1 MTSADPVV
9 AVADELYALPAA
21 KFTAAR
27 DAVVRRNTRDVSGK
41 ELARQIKALRRPT
54 VAAWAVNL
62 LVRREPDQIEQ
73 VLALG
78 TSLRQAAAAMQGD
91 ELRTLTRQRRQ
102 LTAALAGTARARAR
116 EYDVRLSDA
125 VLEQVEGVLTAA
137 LLDPVAADVVRTG
150 LLVTAFGGTGLAQ
163 VDVEAVLAVPHAL
176 GLRATPVST
185 PTGGSEQLSG
195 DPRRRLRAVPED
207 DALRRAR
214 ADDAVEAAAAAVSQ
228 GHAEV
233 EAAEVAVAEHDARR
247 LQVQG
252 EIEEL
257 QRRLADLEAD
267 ADEAEVALEGA
278 RGDLLD
284 AHTALTR
291 LTGEHAGAVRRRKVL
306 GR

>member
-1 MTSADPVV
+1 MTSVDPVM

-21 KFTAAR
+21 EFTAAR
-27 DAVVRRNTRDVSGK
+27 DAIVKLNTRDLAGK

-102 LTAALAGTARARAR
+102 LTAALAGAARSRAR

-150 LLVTAFGGTGLAQ
+150 LLVTAFGGTGVSQ
-163 VDVEAVLAVPHAL
+163 VDVEAVLAVPQAL
-176 GLRATPVST
+176 GLRATPVT
-185 PTGGSEQLSG
+185 APTGGSEQLQG
-195 DPRRRLRAVPED
+195 DPRRRLHAVPED

-228 GHAEV
+228 GRTEV
-233 EAAEVAVAEHDARR
+233 EAAEAAVAEHDARR

-267 ADEAEVALEGA
+267 ADEAEVTLESA
-278 RGDLLD
+278 CGDLLD
-284 AHTALTR
+284 AQTVLTR
-291 LTGEHAGAVRRRKVL
+291 LTEEHAAAVRRRKVL